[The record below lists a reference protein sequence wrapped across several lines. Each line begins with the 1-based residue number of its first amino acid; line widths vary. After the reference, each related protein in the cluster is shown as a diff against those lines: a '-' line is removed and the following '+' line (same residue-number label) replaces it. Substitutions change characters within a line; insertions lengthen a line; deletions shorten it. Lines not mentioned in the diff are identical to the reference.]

1 MRYTS
6 HKKIALLTMPVLLV
20 ASLFAFT
27 TQTVEQLEGTP
38 LFITG
43 ITSYNSGMIVSQ
55 KGVRKVSIYSSDCKE
70 RLQEWE
76 LDETPTGVAV
86 DGDRIYATV
95 AGEHKNGVYFLSA
108 SDPSQKQFVETAS
121 GAGVPLVNKANGKL
135 YVCNQFAGSISELDK
150 TGSAVLRTVK
160 VLREPKAAV
169 LDKDGKYLFVAN
181 FLPLQRADVDT
192 VAACVS
198 VVDIADFRKIKDI
211 QLANGSN
218 ALRGMALSPDGRYL
232 LVTHNLGRFQ
242 VPTSQLQQGWMN
254 TNAMSVVNLAT
265 LEFEGAVLLD
275 EPERGAAGIWDV
287 KCTEDKIVVSHS
299 GTHEVSVID
308 YPAFIQ
314 KFETYPQKE
323 ALAYDL
329 RFLYGLRKR
338 VALEG
343 NGPRCMMLK
352 DGKAI
357 VPTYFS
363 DTLNVVD
370 LNTID
375 VKAIAMVKDRVE
387 SRIQRGEKYFNDAK
401 HCFQNWQSCNGCHPG
416 DGRMDAMNWDL
427 MNDGIGNS
435 KNCKSLLLSHVTP
448 PSMISGIRASAELAV
463 RAGYK
468 LIQFT
473 DLPEEFAE
481 CVDEYLMS
489 LKPVPSP
496 YLVNGELSEKAVR
509 GRKVFEKFNCD
520 ECHSGPYYTDMQMH
534 RIGDDIEF
542 EKGWD
547 TPTLREVW
555 RTAPYLFDGRA
566 ATMEE
571 VFTVH
576 KHGIEKK
583 ISAKE
588 AEELAEYVNSL

>member
-1 MRYTS
+1 M
-6 HKKIALLTMPVLLV
+6 KAVLLVTVSV

-27 TQTVEQLEGTP
+27 THTVEQPEGTP
-38 LFITG
+38 LFITS
-43 ITSYNSGMIVSQ
+43 IAPYKSGMIVAQ
-55 KGVRKVSIYSSDCKE
+55 KGVRKVTLYSSNYKE
-70 RLQEWE
+70 RLYEWE
-76 LDETPTGVAV
+76 LNEIPTGVTV
-86 DGDRIYATV
+86 DGEQIITTV
-95 AGEHKNGVYFLSA
+95 AGENENGVYLLSA
-108 SDPSQKQFVETAS
+108 SVPSEKCFIKTAS
-121 GAGVPLVNKANGKL
+121 GACAPLVDTRSGKL
-135 YVCNQFAGSISELDK
+135 YVCNQFAGTISEIDRK
-150 TGSAVLRTVK
+150 GKKELRTVR
-160 VLREPKAAV
+160 VLREPKSAV
-169 LDKDGKYLFVAN
+169 FDKEGKHLFVTN
-181 FLPLQRADVDT
+181 FLPMQRADIDT

-198 VVDIADFRKIKDI
+198 VIDMNSFRKIKDI

-218 ALRGMALSPDGRYL
+218 ALRGMSLSPDGRYL

-254 TNAMSVVNLAT
+254 TSAISIVNLAT
-265 LEFEGAVLLD
+265 LDFEGAVLLD

-314 KFETYPQKE
+314 KFEQYPQKD

-329 RFLYGLRKR
+329 RFLYGMRKR
-338 VALEG
+338 VALVG

-352 DGKAI
+352 DGTAV

-363 DTLNVVD
+363 DTLNIVD
-370 LNTID
+370 LNTAN
-375 VKAIAMVKDRVE
+375 VQSVAMVKNRTE
-387 SRIQRGEKYFNDAK
+387 NRIQRGEKYFNDAE

-416 DGRMDAMNWDL
+416 DARMDAMNWDL

-448 PSMISGIRASAELAV
+448 PAMISGIRASSYVAV
-463 RAGYK
+463 RTGYK
-468 LIQFT
+468 YIQFI
-473 DLPEEFAE
+473 DLPEAFAT
-481 CVDEYLMS
+481 CVDEYLLS
-489 LKPVPSP
+489 LKPLPSP
-496 YLVNGELSEKAVR
+496 FLINGELSEKAKR
-509 GRKVFEKFNCD
+509 GRKVFEKFKCD

-534 RIGDDIEF
+534 RIGEDVEF

-566 ATMEE
+566 ATMKE
-571 VFTVH
+571 VFKVY
-576 KHGIEKK
+576 KHGIDKK
-583 ISAKE
+583 ISSKE
-588 AEELAEYVNSL
+588 ADELAEYVNSL

>member
-1 MRYTS
+1 MKYNSRRITR
-6 HKKIALLTMPVLLV
+6 IIVPVALAV
-20 ASLFAFT
+20 SLFAFT
-27 TQTVEQLEGTP
+27 THTTELPEGTP

-43 ITSYNSGMIVSQ
+43 IAPYNFGIVVSQ
-55 KGVRKVSIYSSDCKE
+55 KGVRKVTVYSSDNKE

-76 LDETPTGVAV
+76 LDEIPTGIAV
-86 DGDRIYATV
+86 DGEQIYATV
-95 AGEHKNGVYFLSA
+95 AGEQKNGVYFLSG
-108 SDPSQKQFVETAS
+108 SKPSEKEFVETAS
-121 GAGVPLVNKANGKL
+121 GACAPLVNINNGRL
-135 YVCNQFAGSISELDK
+135 YVCNQFAGTVSELDK
-150 TGSAVLRTVK
+150 TTKKVLKTVK
-160 VLREPKAAV
+160 VLREPKSAV
-169 LDKDGKYLFVAN
+169 FDKEGKYLFVAN
-181 FLPLQRADVDT
+181 FLPMQRADVDT

-198 VVDIADFRKIKDI
+198 VIDMNNFRKIKDI

-218 ALRGMALSPDGRYL
+218 ALRGMSLSPDGRYL

-254 TNAMSVVNLAT
+254 TSAMSVVNVST
-265 LEFEGAVLLD
+265 LSFEGAVLLD

-287 KCTEDKIVVSHS
+287 KCTADKIVIGHS
-299 GTHEVSVID
+299 GTHEISIID

-314 KFETYPQKE
+314 KFEQYPQKDV
-323 ALAYDL
+323 LAYDL
-329 RFLYGLRKR
+329 RFLYGMRKR
-338 VALEG
+338 IALEG
-343 NGPRCMMLK
+343 NGPRSLILK
-352 DGKAI
+352 DGVAI
-357 VPTYFS
+357 IPTYFS

-370 LNTID
+370 LNTTN
-375 VKAIAMVKDRVE
+375 VEAIAMVKNRTE
-387 SRIQRGEKYFNDAK
+387 SRIQRGEKYFNDAE

-416 DGRMDAMNWDL
+416 DARMDAMNWDL

-481 CVDEYLMS
+481 CVDEYLIS

-496 YLVNGELSEKAVR
+496 YLINGELSEKAIR
-509 GRKVFEKFNCD
+509 GRKVYEKFSCD
-520 ECHSGPYYTDMQMH
+520 ECHSGPYYTDMKLH

-547 TPTLREVW
+547 TASLREVW

-571 VFTVH
+571 VFMVH

-583 ISAKE
+583 ISTKE